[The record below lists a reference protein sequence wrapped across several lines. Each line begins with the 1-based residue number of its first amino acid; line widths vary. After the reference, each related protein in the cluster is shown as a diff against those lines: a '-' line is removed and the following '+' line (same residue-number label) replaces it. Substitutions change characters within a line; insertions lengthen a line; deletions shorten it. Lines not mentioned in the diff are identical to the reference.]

1 MWRFIKRGSIK
12 ITKCGKILP
21 HFSRKKALKFN
32 STLFFYL
39 ETFSCFNRQS

>member
-1 MWRFIKRGSIK
+1 M
-12 ITKCGKILP
+12 TKCGEISP

-39 ETFSCFNRQS
+39 ETFSCLNLQS